1 MSDDP
6 TEDAGTEILTAEE
19 AAAFLRVDVDRLI
32 RAARQGQ
39 IPGARIGQAWRFS
52 RRRLLEHVEEFRK
65 PGELRRPS
73 QPIQEPDDD

>member
-1 MSDDP
+1 MSEGPTDD
-6 TEDAGTEILTAEE
+6 AATEILTAEE

-52 RRRLLEHVEEFRK
+52 RRRLLEYVEEFRK
-65 PGELRRPS
+65 PGELRRPTK
-73 QPIQEPDDD
+73 PIEEPNDD